1 MNGERK
7 DLIIEFPLVMD
18 KDPGQLIID
27 VPQTYDPDKHKCF
40 IYKVPPELRKVNH
53 DAYTPMLISIGPFHH
68 KDEKLKN
75 MEKLKQKYLEDACR
89 RTKKSQEDLER
100 CIGKY
105 EGTIHQYYA
114 ESFDISP
121 KDFIAMILLDS
132 IFIIEHL
139 WRTKRTSLKSHSSN
153 GTSSPQIKECYLDE
167 QNPRLSYSILQDLIL
182 LENQVP
188 FCVLEDLYNSAY
200 GDLPDQH
207 RTYQQNGHRDEDKSF
222 HKLVL
227 DYFLHFW
234 EDFGLNCSFDDYK
247 KILPGEEKQVGHFI
261 DFLRYLLLPCN
272 RTCGKSIKRLPCATK
287 LAEAGVEFREVP
299 NRLFHDIQFKKSCLL
314 EKCPCLNLSWLLSCF
329 PCFKCLENMQPVLE
343 IPSFTVGDVTERVIR
358 NLMAFEQ
365 CHYLE
370 EAYICNYIVLLDH
383 LINTAEDVDLLVE
396 KKVLVN
402 WLGSNKAVAILIN
415 RLSQQI
421 VEGNRSHYYE
431 LSEQLHVH
439 YENCWNKL
447 MASFTSLYFRDFW
460 RGTATVAGIL
470 VLFSAFMN
478 FLRPFVFFRR

>member
-1 MNGERK
+1 
-7 DLIIEFPLVMD
+7 MD
-18 KDPGQLIID
+18 PDQLIID
-27 VPQTYDPDKHKCF
+27 IPQTYEPDKHKCF

-68 KDEKLKN
+68 KDENLKN
-75 MEKLKQKYLEDACR
+75 MERLKLRYFEDACH
-89 RTKKSQEDLER
+89 RTKKSREELAR
-100 CIGKY
+100 CIGKN
-105 EGTIHQYYA
+105 EETIRHYYA

-139 WRTKRTSLKSHSSN
+139 WRTKRTSLKSCSSN
-153 GTSSPQIKECYLDE
+153 GTSSSQIEECFLDE
-167 QNPRLSYSILQDLIL
+167 QNPRLSYSIFQDLIL

-188 FCVLEDLYNSAY
+188 FFVLEDLYNSAY

-207 RTYQQNGHRDEDKSF
+207 TTYQQYGHKDKSF

-234 EDFGLNCSFDDYK
+234 EDFGLNCSFDDDE
-247 KILPGEEKQVGHFI
+247 KIFPGKEKQVGHFI

-272 RTCGKSIKRLPCATK
+272 RKCGESIKRLRCATK

-299 NRLFHDIQFKKSCLL
+299 DRLFHDIQFQKSRLL
-314 EKCPCLNLSWLLSCF
+314 QKCPCLNLSWLLSCF

-343 IPSFTVGDVTERVIR
+343 IPSFTVGDVTERFYR

-383 LINTAEDVDLLVE
+383 LIKLQKMWICLLR
-396 KKVLVN
+396 KRCL
-402 WLGSNKAVAILIN
+402 LTG
-415 RLSQQI
+415 
-421 VEGNRSHYYE
+421 
-431 LSEQLHVH
+431 
-439 YENCWNKL
+439 
-447 MASFTSLYFRDFW
+447 
-460 RGTATVAGIL
+460 
-470 VLFSAFMN
+470 
-478 FLRPFVFFRR
+478 

>member
-1 MNGERK
+1 M
-7 DLIIEFPLVMD
+7 DLD
-18 KDPGQLIID
+18 QLIID
-27 VPQTYDPDKHKCF
+27 IPQQTYECF

-75 MEKLKQKYLEDACR
+75 MEELKLRYFKGACH
-89 RTKKSQEDLER
+89 RTKKSAAELAR
-100 CIGKY
+100 CIKKK
-105 EGTIHQYYA
+105 EETIRHYYA
-114 ESFDISP
+114 ESFDISS
-121 KDFIAMILLDS
+121 KDFMNMILLDS
-132 IFIIEHL
+132 IFFIEHL
-139 WRTKRTSLKSHSSN
+139 WRTKRTSRKSCSSN
-153 GTSSPQIKECYLDE
+153 GTASPQKEECFLDE
-167 QNPRLSYSILQDLIL
+167 QNLRLSYSILQDLIL

-188 FCVLEDLYNSAY
+188 FFVLEDLYKYAY

-207 RTYQQNGHRDEDKSF
+207 TAYQQNEGCKDEDKSF
-222 HKLVL
+222 HKLVF

-234 EDFGLNCSFDDYK
+234 EDFGLNRSSDDDCK
-247 KILPGEEKQVGHFI
+247 KMLPGKDKQIGHFI
-261 DFLRYLLLPCN
+261 DFLRYLLLPCE
-272 RTCGKSIKRLPCATK
+272 RAPKRGESIKHLPCATK
-287 LAEAGVEFREVP
+287 LTEAGVKFREAQ
-299 NRLFHDIQFKKSCLL
+299 NRLFHDIQFQKSCLL

-329 PCFKCLENMQPVLE
+329 PCFKCLENMQPILE
-343 IPSFTVGDVTERVIR
+343 IPSFTVGDATERVIR

-365 CHYLE
+365 CHYLG
-370 EAYICNYIVLLDH
+370 EAYICNYIVLLDL

-421 VEGNRSHYYE
+421 VEGNHSRYHK
-431 LSEQLHVH
+431 LSEKLNEH

-470 VLFSAFMN
+470 LLFFSFMN
-478 FLRPFVFFRR
+478 FLRPFVFSHR

>member
-1 MNGERK
+1 M
-7 DLIIEFPLVMD
+7 DLD
-18 KDPGQLIID
+18 QLIID
-27 VPQTYDPDKHKCF
+27 IPQQTYKCF

-75 MEKLKQKYLEDACR
+75 MEELKLRYFKGACH
-89 RTKKSQEDLER
+89 RTKKSAAELAR
-100 CIGKY
+100 CIKKK
-105 EGTIHQYYA
+105 EETIRHYYA
-114 ESFDISP
+114 ESFDISS
-121 KDFIAMILLDS
+121 KDFMNMILLDS

-139 WRTKRTSLKSHSSN
+139 WRTKQTSRKSCSSN
-153 GTSSPQIKECYLDE
+153 GTASPQKEECFLDE
-167 QNPRLSYSILQDLIL
+167 QNLRLSYSILQDLIL

-188 FCVLEDLYNSAY
+188 FFVLEDLYKYAY

-207 RTYQQNGHRDEDKSF
+207 TAYQQNEGCKDEDNPF
-222 HKLVL
+222 HKLVF

-234 EDFGLNCSFDDYK
+234 EDFGLNRSSDDDCK
-247 KILPGEEKQVGHFI
+247 KMLPGKDKQIGHFI
-261 DFLRYLLLPCN
+261 DFLRYLLLPCE
-272 RTCGKSIKRLPCATK
+272 RAPKCGESIKHLPCATK
-287 LAEAGVEFREVP
+287 LTEAGVKFREAQ
-299 NRLFHDIQFKKSCLL
+299 NRLFHDIQFQKSCLL

-329 PCFKCLENMQPVLE
+329 PCFKCLENMQPILE
-343 IPSFTVGDVTERVIR
+343 IPSFTVGDATERVIR

-365 CHYLE
+365 CHYLG
-370 EAYICNYIVLLDH
+370 EAYICNYIVLLDL

-421 VEGNRSHYYE
+421 VEGNHSRYHK
-431 LSEQLHVH
+431 LSEKLNEH

-470 VLFSAFMN
+470 LLFFSFMN
-478 FLRPFVFFRR
+478 FLRPFVFSHR

>member
-1 MNGERK
+1 
-7 DLIIEFPLVMD
+7 MD
-18 KDPGQLIID
+18 KDLDQLIID
-27 VPQTYDPDKHKCF
+27 IPQTCECF

-75 MEKLKQKYLEDACR
+75 MEKLKLRYFKEAR
-89 RTKKSQEDLER
+89 HRTKKSTAELAR
-100 CIGKY
+100 CIEEK
-105 EGTIHQYYA
+105 EETIRHYYA
-114 ESFDISP
+114 ESFDITRE
-121 KDFIAMILLDS
+121 DFTNMILLDS

-139 WRTKRTSLKSHSSN
+139 WRTKRTSLKSPSSN
-153 GTSSPQIKECYLDE
+153 GTSSPQKEECFLDE
-167 QNPRLSYSILQDLIL
+167 QNPRLSYSILLDLIL

-188 FCVLEDLYNSAY
+188 FFVLEDLYNSAY
-200 GDLPDQH
+200 GHLPDQH
-207 RTYQQNGHRDEDKSF
+207 TTYQQNGHRDEDKPF

-234 EDFGLNCSFDDYK
+234 EDFGLNSPSYNCNK
-247 KILPGEEKQVGHFI
+247 MLPVKDKQIRHFI
-261 DFLRYLLLPCN
+261 DFLRYLLLPCEYALE
-272 RTCGKSIKRLPCATK
+272 CGKSIKRLPCAKK

-299 NRLFHDIQFKKSCLL
+299 DRFFHDIEFKKSCLL

-329 PCFKCLENMQPVLE
+329 PCFKCLENMQPILE
-343 IPSFTVGDVTERVIR
+343 IPSFTVGDATERVIR

-365 CHYLE
+365 YHYLE

-383 LINTAEDVDLLVE
+383 LIDTAEDVDLLVE

-421 VEGNRSHYYE
+421 VEGNRSRYHD
-431 LSEQLHVH
+431 LSKQLNRH

-470 VLFSAFMN
+470 LLFFAFMN
-478 FLRPFVFFRR
+478 FLRPFVFSHR